1 MVKGILN
8 KKVLSLII
16 PVTLIIIWFLITM
29 VFKVFPDYIIPT
41 PLDVLNAGYNLII
54 TGQLL
59 DDTINTLFKVLL
71 GIILATI
78 VAVPL
83 GLILGWSER
92 LEAMSELIVSIL
104 RPIPPV
110 AWIPF
115 SLLWFGIGI
124 APAVFIIFMGCIFPI
139 LVYTIDGVKRTDKV
153 LIEAGQTLGANDFQ
167 ILSKVIFPSSFPTIV
182 TGLKVAFGIDL
193 MCTVSAEMVGS
204 TSGLGQMI
212 MTASTLSNTGDI
224 VIGMLAIGII
234 GLVFDRLF
242 IHAQRK
248 IFW

>member
-41 PLDVLNAGYNLII
+41 PLDVLNAGYSLII

-153 LIEAGQTLGANDFQ
+153 LIEAGQTLGANDLQ

>member
-1 MVKGILN
+1 LN
-8 KKVLSLII
+8 KKILSLII
-16 PVTLIIIWFLITM
+16 PVALIIIWFLITM
-29 VFKVFPDYIIPT
+29 VFKVFPNYIIPT
-41 PLDVLNAGYNLII
+41 PSDVLNAGYSLIV

-71 GIILATI
+71 GILLATV

-83 GLILGWSER
+83 GIILGWSER
-92 LEAMSELIVSIL
+92 LEAMSDLIVSIL

-124 APAVFIIFMGCIFPI
+124 APAVFIIFMGCLFPI
-139 LVYTIDGVKRTDKV
+139 IVYTIDGVKRTDKV
-153 LIEAGQTLGANDFQ
+153 FIETGQTLGANDFQ
-167 ILSKVIFPSSFPTIV
+167 ILRKVIFPSSFPTIV
-182 TGLKVAFGIDL
+182 SGVKVAFGIDL

-242 IHAQRK
+242 IHAQKK

>member
-1 MVKGILN
+1 MN

>member
-124 APAVFIIFMGCIFPI
+124 APALFIIFMGCIFPI

>member
-16 PVTLIIIWFLITM
+16 PVALIIIWFLITM

-41 PLDVLNAGYNLII
+41 PLDVLNAGYSLII

-92 LEAMSELIVSIL
+92 LESMSELIVSIL

>member
-41 PLDVLNAGYNLII
+41 PLNVLNAGYSLII

-71 GIILATI
+71 GIILATA

>member
-1 MVKGILN
+1 
-8 KKVLSLII
+8 
-16 PVTLIIIWFLITM
+16 M
-29 VFKVFPDYIIPT
+29 VFKVFPNYIIPT
-41 PLDVLNAGYNLII
+41 PSDVLNAGYSLIV

-71 GIILATI
+71 GILLATV

-83 GLILGWSER
+83 GIILGWSER
-92 LEAMSELIVSIL
+92 LEAMSDLIVSIL

-124 APAVFIIFMGCIFPI
+124 APAVFIIFMGCLFPI
-139 LVYTIDGVKRTDKV
+139 IVYTIDGVKRTDKV
-153 LIEAGQTLGANDFQ
+153 FIETGQTLGANDFQ
-167 ILSKVIFPSSFPTIV
+167 ILRKVIFPSSFPTIV
-182 TGLKVAFGIDL
+182 SGVKVAFGIDL

-242 IHAQRK
+242 IHAQKK

>member
-1 MVKGILN
+1 MN

-41 PLDVLNAGYNLII
+41 PLDVLNAGYSLII

-153 LIEAGQTLGANDFQ
+153 LIEAGQTLGANDLQ

>member
-1 MVKGILN
+1 
-8 KKVLSLII
+8 
-16 PVTLIIIWFLITM
+16 M

-41 PLDVLNAGYNLII
+41 PLNVLNAGYSLII

-71 GIILATI
+71 GIILATA

>member
-41 PLDVLNAGYNLII
+41 PLNVLNAGYSLII

>member
-71 GIILATI
+71 GIILATA

>member
-1 MVKGILN
+1 
-8 KKVLSLII
+8 
-16 PVTLIIIWFLITM
+16 M